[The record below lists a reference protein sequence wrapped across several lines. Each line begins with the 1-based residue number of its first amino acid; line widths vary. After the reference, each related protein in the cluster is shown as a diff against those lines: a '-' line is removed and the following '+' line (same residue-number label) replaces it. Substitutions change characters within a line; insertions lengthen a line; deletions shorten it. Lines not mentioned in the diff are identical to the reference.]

1 MAIVVLSDS
10 PMCLGPKGSL
20 VVNPSIAWSPS
31 NINNIHSTRCVHM
44 IVILRVKFHKPEDP
58 RL

>member
-31 NINNIHSTRCVHM
+31 NMETIVTIQSAQRCIQYALHYTQGNT
-44 IVILRVKFHKPEDP
+44 
-58 RL
+58 